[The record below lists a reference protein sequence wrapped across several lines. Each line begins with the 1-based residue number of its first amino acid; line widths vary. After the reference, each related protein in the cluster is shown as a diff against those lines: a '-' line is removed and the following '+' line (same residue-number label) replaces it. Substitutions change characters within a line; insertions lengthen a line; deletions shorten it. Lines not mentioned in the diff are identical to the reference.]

1 MPVLWAGMSKAVEQS
16 SACWSM
22 DGNPAIPP
30 PPPPH
35 SCFVNTELLPIQ
47 ACMVPSIGRFQSCRY
62 FLMTCWPGELSW
74 HLCFTRDRPSTW
86 LNHASGFHLLQCASC
101 SRFAVKRHGSSS
113 PSAVFRTF
121 PCLHNGPS
129 AQHVWC
135 SLGKVPGRIWS
146 LITAQ

>member
-113 PSAVFRTF
+113 PSAVFRTSS
-121 PCLHNGPS
+121 CLHNGPS
-129 AQHVWC
+129 AQRVWC
-135 SLGKVPGRIWS
+135 
-146 LITAQ
+146 

>member
-1 MPVLWAGMSKAVEQS
+1 MISYRELASWQTSEGYASALGRHEQS
-16 SACWSM
+16 SGAKLCLLV
-22 DGNPAIPP
+22 DGRQSSNPPS

-113 PSAVFRTF
+113 PSAVFRTSS
-121 PCLHNGPS
+121 CLHNGPS
-129 AQHVWC
+129 AQRVWC
-135 SLGKVPGRIWS
+135 
-146 LITAQ
+146 

>member
-1 MPVLWAGMSKAVEQS
+1 MLWAGMSKAAEQS

-30 PPPPH
+30 LPPPH

-113 PSAVFRTF
+113 PSAVFS
-121 PCLHNGPS
+121 PCLHIGPS
-129 AQHVWC
+129 AQRVWC
-135 SLGKVPGRIWS
+135 
-146 LITAQ
+146 